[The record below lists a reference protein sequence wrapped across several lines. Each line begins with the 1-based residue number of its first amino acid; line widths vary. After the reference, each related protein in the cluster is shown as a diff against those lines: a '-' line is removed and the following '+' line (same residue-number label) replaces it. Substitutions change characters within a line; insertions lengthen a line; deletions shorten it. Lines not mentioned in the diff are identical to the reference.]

1 MERSIRISKFRNIG
15 LIKPEQLVLNY
26 SLEKGKLGGLI
37 TIIGPNNAGK
47 SNFLDALEVFGNG
60 KFSSRDVSNLS
71 FEPKDQIPE
80 LVLMAKDAD
89 EFYKYGFDYN
99 GKTYIHYPI
108 KGEEKGFEIT
118 ETTDQELL
126 LLKDTI
132 RHYSVCQNQC
142 KKIDEIISK
151 DNKLKNDEK
160 SKKIGELV
168 GELKKIMDKDYY
180 FPNSIN
186 SLSSSYPHSEIFKAF
201 KINNLNEEDI
211 LSEKFKS
218 KYGYDFIPHIYRYK
232 ESQITSIMLETNYS
246 AIRTNSFYK
255 ALFKTIDMN
264 FDSVENAYN
273 HFAQTRHKGF
283 LDKISKEINKKMT
296 KLAEKF
302 NKLYYMETV
311 KYNFQIDLESERIY
325 FKMSRGDTPI
335 VIDNQSTGFK
345 WFFNLYFNFLSSYPL
360 NPGDIIISD
369 EFATALHPEGQKEL
383 RKFIKDFGIKNDV
396 LFVIATQSPFL
407 ADADNFDEL
416 RVVSLVENSA
426 HISNSFTTVDHDDPD
441 SLLPIKKSFT
451 IGNHVLYDYDTMIV
465 FVEGIT
471 DYNYLTMFK
480 NLLGYKDIAF
490 LPIEGVGKN
499 EDQRKEIIKKLLSI
513 RKHNSMVLADGDKA
527 GELLVKSCENTALDA
542 LSLIEI
548 DKNFIEIENVFSE
561 KDCVKHNLHAK
572 SVGNSSLLKNFA
584 TLNDF
589 DEKTKNNFKKVLDTL
604 KNR

>member
-201 KINNLNEEDI
+201 KINNLNEKDI

-407 ADADNFDEL
+407 ADVDNFDDL

-513 RKHNSMVLADGDKA
+513 RKHNSMVLVDGDKA

-561 KDCVKHNLHAK
+561 KDCAKHNLHAK

>member
-186 SLSSSYPHSEIFKAF
+186 SLSSGYPHSEIFKAF
-201 KINNLNEEDI
+201 KINNLNEKDI

-407 ADADNFDEL
+407 ADVDNFDEL

-426 HISNSFTTVDHDDPD
+426 HLSNSFTTVDHDDPD

-513 RKHNSMVLADGDKA
+513 RKHNSMVLVDGDKA

>member
-201 KINNLNEEDI
+201 KINNLNEKDI

-513 RKHNSMVLADGDKA
+513 RKHNSMVLVDGDKA

-561 KDCVKHNLHAK
+561 KDSVKHNLHAK